1 MIEDKIIAAVAD
13 YIIILYCVHG
23 ARAFT
28 LKYNDLHLLYVII
41 ILDDIVSHQ
50 VDYQIFI
57 F

>member
-1 MIEDKIIAAVAD
+1 MIEDKIIAAVVD

-23 ARAFT
+23 AHAFT